1 MTTPAGAVHSRPLRA
16 AAQPIKFLIVG
27 AGGYVVNLGVFA
39 ALHAAGV
46 TYVVN
51 SIVSYF
57 IANALMYLGNRY
69 FTFRLGHAG
78 FWSAYLRYM
87 IVGAVVAGL
96 NAAILV
102 ALVQG
107 TGIDSRIGVAIS
119 LLLITPVAFVL
130 FKRWTFRIDRERSS
144 VQVATDETR

>member
-1 MTTPAGAVHSRPLRA
+1 VTTPAQASPKPLAA
-16 AAQPIKFLIVG
+16 AAQPARFLIVG
-27 AGGYVVNLGVFA
+27 AGGFVLNLAVFA
-39 ALHAAGV
+39 LLHAAGV
-46 TYVVN
+46 AYIVN
-51 SIVSYF
+51 SIISYF
-57 IANALMYLGNRY
+57 IANAVMYIGNRY

-130 FKRWTFRIDRERSS
+130 FKRWTFRIRP
-144 VQVATDETR
+144 A